1 MGYRLVTTDQL
12 GLIWAQHALGQSNRA
27 IARRLGL
34 DRGTVNAYAERIE
47 ALAISPD
54 APLGDVLARL
64 AALSSGNAKEKPAR
78 AILEPL
84 EEEIK
89 ALLAGDRGKGI
100 APMKVKTAWI
110 VIRDRHSL
118 TTTSSYESFKRFVRD
133 RALCRPLPKP
143 TVRIE
148 VEPGA
153 EVQVDYAKMGTWAV
167 GTRNR
172 TIYAFIGTLSF
183 SRLPFV
189 LFGTSQDQVSFAK
202 AIAAMLAV
210 YGGSPALL
218 NLDNLKAGVITAD
231 ICDPAL
237 NRTFA
242 ELCDHYGIIPDPAR
256 PASPK
261 DKGKVERIVQV
272 VRELWKRL
280 TALHPAATL
289 DELNDLALAWAR
301 EEYGRRTH
309 GTTGVAPMV
318 AFEGTERL
326 RLRALPAEPFVP
338 AAWTVAKVHPD
349 QFIQVGRRLY
359 GLPVCYV
366 KQNSL

>member
-12 GLIWAQHALGQSNRA
+12 GLIWVQRLLGQSNRV
-27 IARRLGL
+27 IAQRLGL
-34 DRGTVNAYAERIE
+34 DRGTVNAYAEKME
-47 ALAISPD
+47 ALAIPAD
-54 APLGDVLARL
+54 APLGEVLARL
-64 AALSSGNAKEKPAR
+64 AGLSGTAKEKPAR
-78 AILEPL
+78 AVLEPW

-89 ALLAGDRGKGI
+89 GLLAGDREKGA

-110 VIRDRHSL
+110 VVLERHDL
-118 TTTSSYESFKRFVRD
+118 GATSSYESFKRFVRD
-133 RALCRPLPKP
+133 RGLCRGLPKP

-153 EVQVDYAKMGTWAV
+153 EVQVDYAKMESWAV
-167 GTRNR
+167 GGKAR
-172 TIYAFIGTLSF
+172 TVYAFIGTLSF

-202 AIAAMLAV
+202 AIVAMLAY

-218 NLDNLKAGVITAD
+218 NLDNLKAGVIAAD
-231 ICDPAL
+231 IYDPAL

-289 DELNDLALAWAR
+289 DELNELALAWAR
-301 EEYGRRTH
+301 EEYGRRAH
-309 GTTGVAPMV
+309 GTTGVAPIV
-318 AFEGTERL
+318 AFEETERP
-326 RLRALPAEPFVP
+326 RLRPLPTEPFVP
-338 AAWTVAKVHPD
+338 AAWTVAKVHSEL
-349 QFIQVGRRLY
+349 RS
-359 GLPVCYV
+359 LPTSSSRSGSVCTA
-366 KQNSL
+366 SLPG